1 METKAWAL
9 ITFTILT
16 QTAIGSFILFTVL
29 RSRNQKA
36 QIDSLYRRAMVVVGP
51 VAIVGMLA
59 SLAHLGT
66 PLLAPNSILNLG
78 SSWLSREIFF
88 TCGFVALW
96 ALGWVLEGRVAPSI
110 REGINW
116 LTAIC
121 GLADIVSMASIYSA
135 AMMPA
140 WKGINTYAAF
150 LGTAFFLG
158 AALAAA
164 TLVYLGRQGE
174 ASEYGDALNRDLKL
188 VIGVALTAMAI
199 QLVILPWY
207 LVRLAG
213 GDAAAQAS
221 AAMLSGQYGIALILR
236 WALAL
241 IGGLLPL
248 AIAWRR
254 GAEGKLPFN
263 LVYGAALAILVGEV
277 VGRYLFYVSAV
288 KITLG

>member
-1 METKAWAL
+1 MEIKAWAL

-16 QTAIGSFILFTVL
+16 QTAVGSFILFTVL
-29 RSRNQKA
+29 RSLNRKPEV
-36 QIDSLYRRAMVVVGP
+36 DSLYRQTMIMVGP

-88 TCGFVALW
+88 TCGFVVLW
-96 ALGWVLEGRVAPSI
+96 ALGWALEGRVQPPI
-110 REGINW
+110 RQGVNW

-140 WKGINTYAAF
+140 WKGVNTYTTF

-158 AALAAA
+158 SAADAVAL
-164 TLVYLGRQGE
+164 LYYGRKKP
-174 ASEYGDALNRDLKL
+174 AWGDALAGDLQIL
-188 VIGVALTAMAI
+188 VAVALSVMSI

-207 LVRLAG
+207 LARLAG

-221 AAMLSGQYGIALILR
+221 AAMLSGRYGIALIVR

-241 IGGLLPL
+241 LGGALPL
-248 AIAWRR
+248 AVAWRR
-254 GAEGKLPFN
+254 GAEGKVPLS
-263 LVYGAALAILVGEV
+263 LVSGAALAILVGEV
-277 VGRYLFYVSAV
+277 LGRYLFYATAV